1 MPRPRPL
8 AIALLVG
15 LSLSSALRA
24 EPPAGRGPDFVPGR
38 DNALQRAL
46 DSRRSLDTRIR
57 EAGRRED
64 PAKLSE
70 KAAER
75 AAERRET
82 RGSETAREARLN
94 ADARVRAE
102 ARGREL
108 RGKANAETKA
118 TPKSENSRRI
128 TGRGKETAPGQLM
141 KQGIARAD
149 ALLALRL
156 ASIDHLRDVAL
167 ANGNTALLE
176 KADELEVIARSQ
188 YDRRTNPTPPPAE
201 EAPPADEP
209 APAPDAEI
217 STDAELEAEIAQE
230 TASAEGT

>member
-1 MPRPRPL
+1 MPRPL
-8 AIALLVG
+8 AFALVVG
-15 LSLSSALRA
+15 LSLSSTLQA
-24 EPPAGRGPDFVPGR
+24 EPPAGRGPDFAPGR
-38 DNALQRAL
+38 DNAVQRAL

-57 EAGRRED
+57 DAGRRED

-94 ADARVRAE
+94 ADARVRLE
-102 ARGREL
+102 ARGREM
-108 RGKANAETKA
+108 RGKVSAETKA
-118 TPKSENSRRI
+118 NAQSAGNSRRI

-176 KADELEVIARSQ
+176 KADALEVIARRQ
-188 YDRRTNPTPPPAE
+188 FDRRTNPTPPPAE
-201 EAPPADEP
+201 EP
-209 APAPDAEI
+209 APTPDTEVT
-217 STDAELEAEIAQE
+217 TDAELEAEISEEA
-230 TASAEGT
+230 AAAEGT